1 MSKIH
6 KALARALEEGNS
18 PPPEE
23 VVVRTS
29 TLEHDLAAL
38 QIDDS
43 VDDAIELAQLLD
55 AKESDYL
62 HEAKESEQVLYTK
75 RSAHLQETK
84 KSKKTSSPILKPGSL
99 PTTVDAANCG
109 LLVINDPSSVEAE
122 NFRMLRTRIFHQTNG
137 KATRCILVTSAIPEE
152 GKSFVSANLAAAIA
166 LGMEKHVLLIDADL
180 RRPTQA
186 GIFGLDNSRG
196 LVNHLRDGD
205 DLGQLIQKTQLDK
218 LSVITSG
225 ESPLNPSEIV
235 DSRNMSAM
243 ISEALNR
250 YPDRVIII
258 DSPPI
263 QSAAETTVLS
273 KFVDGVV
280 LVVRWGQAKKEQVR
294 KAAELIGSD
303 KILGIVFNQCPPK
316 SIKDHYHAYYGHKP

>member
-6 KALARALEEGNS
+6 KALARALEEENS
-18 PPPEE
+18 PPPDE
-23 VVVRTS
+23 VVMTS
-29 TLEHDLAAL
+29 ALHNDLNALPGHDFVELEQGYENKDL
-38 QIDDS
+38 
-43 VDDAIELAQLLD
+43 
-55 AKESDYL
+55 
-62 HEAKESEQVLYTK
+62 
-75 RSAHLQETK
+75 
-84 KSKKTSSPILKPGSL
+84 KKTPSPRSKPGNLS
-99 PTTVDAANCG
+99 TVVDTSNAG
-109 LLVINDPSSVEAE
+109 LLVINDPSSAEAE
-122 NFRMLRTRIFHQTNG
+122 NFRMLRTRIFHQVNG

-186 GIFGLDNSRG
+186 GIFGLDCSRG
-196 LVNHLRDGD
+196 LVNHLRDGE

-225 ESPLNPSEIV
+225 ESPSNPSEIV
-235 DSRNMSAM
+235 DSHKMSVM
-243 ISEALNR
+243 IAEALSR
-250 YPDRVIII
+250 YPDRVIIF

-273 KFVDGVV
+273 KYVDGVV

-294 KAAELIGSD
+294 KATELIGRE
-303 KILGIVFNQCPPK
+303 KILGVVFNQCPPK
-316 SIKDHYHAYYGHKP
+316 SIKDHYHAYYGYKP